1 MERLRRQ
8 MKKIDEEVR
17 NLTSQKNKLK
27 YLLRKQEG
35 TLGEGEGEP

>member
-1 MERLRRQ
+1 MEKLRRE

-17 NLTSQKNKLK
+17 VLTSKKNKLK

-35 TLGEGEGEP
+35 TLG